1 MSYRKIE
8 PRMWDDERFA
18 ALSPEA
24 KLTWLCIL
32 TGPHTTAL
40 PGLSVCGV
48 ASLAEA
54 IRYGI
59 DTVSKALHELCAAGL
74 VKVNLGARVI
84 LVPNAPK
91 YNPCPNVKVLKGWL
105 SLWKNVPDCA
115 EKYAY
120 IKHLRAALDFSQEWS
135 ATAWGQTF
143 DTVSVPYRYGID
155 TVSNSVTV
163 SETETVPPSGG
174 VGGATLGETAP
185 QGSGAKGQ
193 EGSPRAEKGQTAT
206 GVAGNPSNAPKGP
219 SSFALEPPSEE
230 PPKAPKPAKAPKA
243 PKAPP
248 PADAPPLVGTLA
260 HRVYSALVGDRVL
273 CPITVNPGD
282 FAARI
287 ADPETYPGV
296 DVLAEVRKAA
306 EYASGS
312 GKTYTDGRAYLRNWL
327 NRRAQEVA
335 RQPRP
340 ATPAIAASP
349 APPPPV
355 VPRSPP
361 PTQEDL
367 NRSAA
372 AAREI
377 GPKAQAL
384 FAKIAAEKGV
394 RFGAR

>member
-1 MSYRKIE
+1 MRWE
-8 PRMWDDERFA
+8 DERYVRLYTRDTATWKLLSWQGRALLPLLLRKADRLGLVDLEGDSVEGVA
-18 ALSPEA
+18 ALVDIPPEVVA
-24 KLTWLCIL
+24 PGL
-32 TGPHTTAL
+32 TGPNGLLARGVVVEV
-40 PGLSVCGV
+40 PGGLAFPRYTEAQEARASDRLRAQDYRARKTVTHRDEASRTVTDRHDSSHGV
-48 ASLAEA
+48 TRRHPASHGVTPSLASPSLA
-54 IRYGI
+54 KQNPDPSR
-59 DTVSKALHELCAAGL
+59 DPASAHEGPTL
-74 VKVNLGARVI
+74 
-84 LVPNAPK
+84 
-91 YNPCPNVKVLKGWL
+91 
-105 SLWKNVPDCA
+105 
-115 EKYAY
+115 
-120 IKHLRAALDFSQEWS
+120 
-135 ATAWGQTF
+135 
-143 DTVSVPYRYGID
+143 
-155 TVSNSVTV
+155 
-163 SETETVPPSGG
+163 TET
-174 VGGATLGETAP
+174 TD
-185 QGSGAKGQ
+185 QGSRVKGQ
-193 EGSPRAEKGQTAT
+193 GGPIGAGEGQAAT
-206 GVAGNPSNAPKGP
+206 GVADNQSNAPEGA
-219 SSFALEPPSEE
+219 SSLVLTAPSEE

-260 HRVYSALVGDRVL
+260 HRVYLALVGDRVL

-287 ADPETYPGV
+287 TDPETYPGV

-340 ATPAIAASP
+340 AAPTIVVSP

-394 RFGAR
+394 RFGTR